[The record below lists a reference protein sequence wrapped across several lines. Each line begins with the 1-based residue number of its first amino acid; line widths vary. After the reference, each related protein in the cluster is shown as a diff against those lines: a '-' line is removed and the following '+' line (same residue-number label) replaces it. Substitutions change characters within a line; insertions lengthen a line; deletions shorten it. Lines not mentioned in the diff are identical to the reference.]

1 MNTSR
6 KIKELLQEIK
16 SLIGDDQESTEWF
29 HEVQAKASTFETDK
43 EEIAYLEDILTK
55 LQDSDDE
62 AQELEDSDDEA
73 QELEEVRSNPWPIIS
88 LFFGIVI
95 AVAIIFG
102 FWYFLF
108 PRNANATGSTTTVS
122 STISKS
128 VDLPKEE
135 FQIIDYKVDGGDIV
149 YNREIANTQHK
160 VFVNGS
166 EENSISS
173 SSKDAVNEMIQYM
186 SHNATALK
194 EKAMAFGIVDA
205 KTDVK
210 DWLTKSKDGNLY
222 YNEKGKDVFY
232 QTKAFLSRSQTSSK
246 KMSSGS
252 NYYTTGVND
261 KGDVVISRQAQNL
274 SGQEYIEVSN
284 PKDSTEKYSYRV
296 LVYCGNTV
304 MQRNDIPGIP
314 TENIEIPKP
323 NKPGK
328 PGEPDKPSESKVEKK
343 DPSKDPANQGKA
355 PVGGGQND
363 GSSNGSETSQA
374 KLPEQYSA
382 PSAPAAPV
390 QSSSSSSATTS
401 SQDARVSE
409 PSQWSGSGTVTD
421 SNGSTKVEENGAVT
435 TPDGRKYDGLVGKSA
450 PKVEVGVNGATAP
463 SSSANFAGNGSM
475 SEPAIED

>member
-1 MNTSR
+1 MNTDK
-6 KIKELLQEIK
+6 KIEKTLHKIAEYIDPSYKEDRDWYSDVK
-16 SLIGDDQESTEWF
+16 D
-29 HEVQAKASTFETDK
+29 KASTFKTNQEKLEYLEGILYKLKHNDEDDK
-43 EEIAYLEDILTK
+43 ANSGEIAK
-55 LQDSDDE
+55 P
-62 AQELEDSDDEA
+62 
-73 QELEEVRSNPWPIIS
+73 NFWPAIAIGGGVF
-88 LFFGIVI
+88 LFVIV
-95 AVAIIFG
+95 AVVL
-102 FWYFLF
+102 YFLF
-108 PRNANATGSTTTVS
+108 LAPKSASATNGNTATVS

-128 VDLPKEE
+128 TDLPKKDFEV
-135 FQIIDYKVDGGDIV
+135 IDYKVDGDTVV
-149 YNREIANTQHK
+149 YNRQIANTQHK
-160 VFVNGS
+160 VFANGS

-222 YNEKGKDVFY
+222 YNEKGKDIFY

-284 PKDSTEKYSYRV
+284 PKDSNEKYSYRV

-314 TENIEIPKP
+314 TEKIEIPKPKKPNEPDKPGEP

-328 PGEPDKPSESKVEKK
+328 PSEGKVSPK
-343 DPSKDPANQGKA
+343 DPGKDPANQGKA

-363 GSSNGSETSQA
+363 GSSNNTETSQA
-374 KLPEQYSA
+374 KLPESYSAPTA
-382 PSAPAAPV
+382 PSAPA
-390 QSSSSSSATTS
+390 
-401 SQDARVSE
+401 QDARISE
-409 PSQWSGSGTVTD
+409 PSQWSGAGTVTD

-435 TPDGRKYDGLVGKSA
+435 TPDGRKYDSLVGKSA
-450 PKVEVGVNGATAP
+450 PKVESGANDTTKP
-463 SSSANFAGNGSM
+463 SSSANFAGVNGSM
-475 SEPAIED
+475 SQPAIDD